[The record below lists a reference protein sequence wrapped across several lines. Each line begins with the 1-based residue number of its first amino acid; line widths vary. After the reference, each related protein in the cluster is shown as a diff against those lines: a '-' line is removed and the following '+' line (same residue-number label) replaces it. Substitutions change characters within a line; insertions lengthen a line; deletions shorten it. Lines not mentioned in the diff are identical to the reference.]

1 MARTR
6 LIKPGFF
13 SNDLLAEC
21 DPLARLLFAG
31 LWTIV
36 DCDGRTVD
44 RRARIKAQVL
54 PYDDCNIDAL
64 MAQLVGRG
72 FVQVYAVDGVS
83 YLQVTGFAKHQ
94 RPHKKETS
102 ENLPE
107 PPATNDVVMSRG
119 NSETSTGLSETSR
132 GDSGSSRPL
141 TLNPS
146 PLTLNPSQPSVV
158 SKAPRKARR
167 PRDPLRWTFED
178 GFIGVTDDDR
188 KRWAKAYP
196 LLDIDGEILRA
207 AEHVRTHVEKQ
218 RMTAWRRF
226 LGDWMARGNGWK
238 ERDAKRAEA
247 APAKG
252 AAHGFRANRS
262 HIPPDCRP
270 EDEYLFWDGGFPR
283 IPNLYTDNDGNL
295 RHGETRNIICPAKP
309 KLELTAAPNR
319 SSLTRVGESHD

>member
-36 DCDGRTVD
+36 DRDGRIVD

-54 PYDDCNIDAL
+54 PYDDCDIDAL
-64 MAQLVGRG
+64 MGQLVTRG
-72 FVQVYAVDGVS
+72 FVQPYAVDGVP

-94 RPHKKETS
+94 RPHKKEAS

-107 PPATNDVVMSRG
+107 PSAANGVVPSRG
-119 NSETSTGLSETSR
+119 NSATSTGLSETSR
-132 GDSGSSRPL
+132 EDSGSRPPL
-141 TLNPS
+141 TLNPSPFSLDPS

-167 PRDPLRWTFED
+167 PADPLRWTFED
-178 GFIGVTDDDR
+178 GFIGVTDEDR
-188 KRWAKAYP
+188 KRWSEAYP

-238 ERDAKRAEA
+238 ERDAKIAA
-247 APAKG
+247 VAPAPG
-252 AAHGFRANRS
+252 APRPRQRDTS
-262 HIPPDCRP
+262 HIPTDCHPD
-270 EDEYLFWDGGFPR
+270 DFQFFWDGNFPNV
-283 IPNLYTDNDGNL
+283 PTLYKRLDGKIC
-295 RHGETRNIICPAKP
+295 HCDTRKP
-309 KLELTAAPNR
+309 L
-319 SSLTRVGESHD
+319 DD